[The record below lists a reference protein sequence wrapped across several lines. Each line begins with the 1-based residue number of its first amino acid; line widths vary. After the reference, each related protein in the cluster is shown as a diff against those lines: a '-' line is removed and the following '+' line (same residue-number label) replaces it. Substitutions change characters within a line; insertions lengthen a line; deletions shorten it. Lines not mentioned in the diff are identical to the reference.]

1 MSASTMLEIFT
12 GQYCYIPWTEKAVQI
27 ELIQKKLTGHFDKI
41 SVAVILYIYIFLQ
54 LEEKHCISF
63 NMI

>member
-27 ELIQKKLTGHFDKI
+27 ELIQKKLTGHFNKI
-41 SVAVILYIYIFLQ
+41 SVAVILFIYIFFFAIRRKTL
-54 LEEKHCISF
+54 HFI
-63 NMI
+63 